1 MIISIGSSLPSFKT
15 VLFKEGLNVLL
26 STKAAGSGAHQTR
39 NSAGKSS
46 LIEIIHFLLG
56 AKADPGSLMRHPKLK
71 DHAFHGVFLIQ
82 NREVRVERVGAKP
95 AQIRLDAE
103 TIAFFG
109 LEKKVDAKSGVIYVS
124 NEDWKQFLGHAYFDL
139 PKDVSGTAFDRSF
152 TPGFRSMFGY
162 FARRQGSGAFL
173 HPEKQADAQQRWD
186 WQESL
191 SYLFGLDWKIPFELQ
206 LVRQREGQLGELKR
220 AAKGGVLGAVIGT
233 VAELRPELVQARDRA
248 NRLKDEAENFRV
260 HTAYEEMMSEA
271 TLAKAEMQALL
282 RQEVP
287 LQETVRHIDEAL
299 QVEREANPDD
309 VTRIYEAVGVELP
322 DLVRRR
328 FEDVERFHR
337 SVIENRR
344 LRLREEREQA
354 QRTIDDG
361 KNRVA
366 QLDGIRASILQSLDG
381 QGALSDFLALQ
392 GRLAQ
397 AEAEAA
403 SLAERFKAAEVLESE
418 NTQLTI
424 DRASIKRRLQD
435 DHQRRRE
442 RLDYAILLIG
452 RTIRAL
458 YGDRRGN
465 FEVEAT
471 ENGPE
476 FRISIEGDRGGGIAS
491 MEIFCLDLALFTLWL
506 DKGKGPGFLIHDS
519 HLFDGVDA
527 RQIGVA
533 LDLARQIAEQR
544 DGQYIVALNSDIWES
559 LTWPTGF
566 DPEAMVI
573 KPRLSDADE
582 QSGLFGFRFD

>member
-1 MIISIGSSLPSFKT
+1 MIIDVGSSLPSFKT
-15 VLFKEGLNVLL
+15 VRFRQGLNVLL
-26 STKAAGSGAHQTR
+26 STKAAGSDDRQTR

-46 LIEIIHFLLG
+46 LVEIVHFLLG
-56 AKADPGSLMRHPKLK
+56 AKADPGSLMRHQALK
-71 DHAFHGVFLIQ
+71 DHTFYGTFLIAG
-82 NREVRVERVGAKP
+82 REVRVERVGAKSS
-95 AQIRLDAE
+95 QIRLDAE
-103 TIAFFG
+103 TIAFFR
-109 LEKKVDAKSGVIYVS
+109 LEKKVDGKSGVAYVS

-139 PKDVSGTAFDRSF
+139 PEDVSGTAFDRSF

-162 FARRQGSGAFL
+162 FARRQGSGGFI
-173 HPEKQADAQQRWD
+173 HPEKQAEAQQRWD

-191 SYLFGLDWKIPFELQ
+191 SYLLGLDWKVPFELQ

-220 AAKGGVLGAVIGT
+220 AAKGGALGAVIGT
-233 VAELRPELVQARDRA
+233 VAELRPELVQAQDRA
-248 NRLKDEAENFRV
+248 NRLKEETARFRV
-260 HTAYEEMMSEA
+260 HGAYEEMMAEA
-271 TLAKAEMQALL
+271 AGAKAEMQAIL
-282 RQEVP
+282 RREVP

-299 QVEREANPDD
+299 QVEREADPDD
-309 VTRIYEAVGVELP
+309 VTRVYEAVGVELP
-322 DLVRRR
+322 DTVRRR

-337 SVIENRR
+337 SVIDNRR

-354 QRTIDDG
+354 QRAIDDG
-361 KNRVA
+361 RNRIA
-366 QLDGIRASILQSLDG
+366 KLDDVRGTILQSLDG
-381 QGALSDFLALQ
+381 QGALSDFIALQ

-403 SLAERFKAAEVLESE
+403 SLAERFKAAEALESE

-506 DKGKGPGFLIHDS
+506 EKGKGPGFLIHDS

-527 RQIGVA
+527 RQIGAAVELAGRVA
-533 LDLARQIAEQR
+533 ESHG
-544 DGQYIVALNSDIWES
+544 GQYIVTLNSDIWES
-559 LTWPTGF
+559 LSWSEGA
-566 DPEAMVI
+566 DADEAVI
-573 KPRLSDADE
+573 SPRLSDADD